1 MVHLVHSDVASYA
14 VALTARA
21 AALLEHQEHPPAVV
35 VNVNEGCGV
44 DVEHDPGLK
53 PLVVAPEPR
62 SGLLALVHFVLDAV
76 VCDSVHQ
83 LAHRPGTKHLM
94 SMNVF
99 DIFFPHTDKTI
110 NVMLLYNSTYT
121 GYLNL
126 VSFSPL
132 T

>member
-1 MVHLVHSDVASYA
+1 MAHLVHRDVASYA

-44 DVEHDPGLK
+44 DVEHDPGLE
-53 PLVVAPEPR
+53 PLVVVPEPR

-83 LAHRPGTKHLM
+83 LAHRSRTKT
-94 SMNVF
+94 SNVNECF
-99 DIFFPHTDKTI
+99 RHFI
-110 NVMLLYNSTYT
+110 
-121 GYLNL
+121 
-126 VSFSPL
+126 FSPRQINQ
-132 T
+132 